1 MTQLALA
8 LRGRAEKYLPAGT
21 ANFWCHVIEGVFASF
36 GGEIC
41 AAGVLLPLLAG
52 RVGASPATLGLLTS
66 LGGLAFIA
74 PLLIAPRLE
83 AARRKKRLVLLLG
96 VGQRLPLLIIA
107 GLLLLLGLSSPLAC
121 LICIAAVNLMTGLVV
136 SVLVPPWMD
145 LLARTVPE
153 NRQGR
158 LFGFRGGISST
169 MGLFAG
175 GASAAILAMVAFP
188 TNYATLYI
196 AGFVS
201 MAISWLIF
209 SMVDEVPAEGA
220 PLARPRTREYFR
232 GLLAAMRSDF
242 AYRKLL
248 LYQSLSRLGG
258 AVGPFYA
265 YVALT
270 RHGMSPAFVAGT
282 FITAS
287 CAARIIGNFS
297 LPFLSERI
305 GNRRVLVLAVLAH
318 VAAALVAALAPSG
331 QWFAVVAFM
340 GGLGMAA
347 QTVSGMP
354 FMMSVVPRG
363 KMVGYKTIGMAAMA
377 PVGIIAAPL
386 AGILM
391 QVAGGRALFAVA
403 ACVIL
408 CALLPL
414 GRCRPKET
422 QITED
427 STGGENVRA

>member
-1 MTQLALA
+1 MNQLTLVI
-8 LRGRAEKYLPAGT
+8 RGRAEKYLPAGT
-21 ANFWCHVIEGVFASF
+21 VNFWCHVIEGVFASF

-52 RVGASPATLGLLTS
+52 RVGASPSTLGLLTS

-74 PLLIAPRLE
+74 PLLVAPRL
-83 AARRKKRLVLLLG
+83 AATQRKKRLVLLLG
-96 VGQRLPLLIIA
+96 VGQRLPLLIIS
-107 GLLLLLGLSSPLAC
+107 GLLLLLGLRWPLAC
-121 LICIAAVNLMTGLVV
+121 LISIALVNLMTGIVV

-145 LLARTVPE
+145 LLARTIPE

-175 GASAAILAMVAFP
+175 GASAAILATVAFP
-188 TNYATLYI
+188 ANYAGLYI
-196 AGFVS
+196 VGFIS
-201 MAISWLIF
+201 MAISWFIF
-209 SMVDEVPAEGA
+209 SLVDEVPLKKQA
-220 PLARPRTREYFR
+220 PKPPPAREYFR
-232 GLLAAMRSDF
+232 KLLTALRNDA

-248 LYQSLSRLGG
+248 IYQSLYRLGG

-265 YVALT
+265 FVALT
-270 RHGMSPAFVAGT
+270 SYGMSPAFVAGT
-282 FITAS
+282 FIIAS
-287 CAARIIGNFS
+287 CAGRIIGNFS

-305 GNRRVLVLAVLAH
+305 GNRRILALGVLANVC
-318 VAAALVAALAPSG
+318 AALVAAMASSG
-331 QWFAVVAFM
+331 QWFAGVAFLS
-340 GGLGMAA
+340 GLGIAA

-363 KMVGYKTIGMAAMA
+363 KMIGYKTIGMLAMA
-377 PVGIIAAPL
+377 PVGIVAAPL

-391 QVAGGRALFAVA
+391 QVAGGQILFLVS

-414 GRCRPKET
+414 SRCRPKNNENP
-422 QITED
+422 
-427 STGGENVRA
+427 SGGEHVCA